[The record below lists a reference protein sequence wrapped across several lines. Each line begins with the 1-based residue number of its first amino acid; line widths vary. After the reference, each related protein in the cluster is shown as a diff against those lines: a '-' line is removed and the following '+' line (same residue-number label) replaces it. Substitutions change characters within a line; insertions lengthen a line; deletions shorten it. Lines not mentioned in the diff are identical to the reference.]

1 MTSIEIRPASGYADL
16 ERWVAVRNEVVP
28 DDPADPGMVALLR
41 AGELEHVNLLAWRDG
56 EVVGVGML
64 TTDRIALASEH
75 PYVEVLV
82 PARHRGQGVGTAL
95 LADVSERARKLGMQ
109 GLHVDAREEDAYSL
123 GFLERRGFV
132 EQFRSDRFVLELA
145 RANPADPA
153 APDGVSIHWLG
164 ERPDLVP
171 AAYEVAAATYPE
183 LAGPVSRLAGTQH
196 EWQLYELGDP
206 RVAFDLTPVA
216 MAGDEAV
223 GFGILLSAE
232 NGTLGMHRVTV
243 VLPAWRRRGVGSALT
258 RAQIAAAKR
267 ASLERLEAWAWTDVQ
282 RSLFASLGYAAR
294 AASIDFFGPLQ

>member
-1 MTSIEIRPASGYADL
+1 VTSIEIRPASGYADL
-16 ERWVAVRNEVVP
+16 ERWMETRNEIVP
-28 DDPADPGMVALLR
+28 DDPGDPGMLALIR

-56 EVVGVGML
+56 EVVGIGML
-64 TTDRIALASEH
+64 TADRIALESEH
-75 PYVEVLV
+75 PYVEVMV
-82 PARHRGQGVGTAL
+82 PERHRGHGVGTAI

-109 GLHVDAREEDAYSL
+109 GLHVDARAEDAYSL

-132 EQFRSDRFVLELA
+132 EQYRSDRFVLELA
-145 RANPADPA
+145 GVDPVDPA
-153 APDGVSIHWLG
+153 APDGVSIHWLA

-171 AAYEVAAATYPE
+171 AAYRVAAATYSE

-216 MAGDEAV
+216 MAEDEAV

-232 NGTLGMHRVTV
+232 NGTFGMHRVTV
-243 VLPAWRRRGVGSALT
+243 VLPGWRRRGVGSALT

-282 RSLFASLGYAAR
+282 RSLFASLGYTAR